1 MTIAER
7 REQLLERIA
16 RAARQAGRDP
26 EEVRLLAVSKTVG
39 SDAVREAF
47 AAGHR
52 LFGEN
57 RAQELRD
64 KRRALEDLAIE
75 WHFIGH
81 LQTNK
86 VRYVVPGCP
95 LLHTM
100 DRMDLA
106 HKVAARLPEG
116 EAQSVLVQVNTSGE
130 GAKSGI
136 EPEQLPGLL
145 DELVNVE
152 QLWIDG
158 LMTIGPWGAT
168 EEENRRCFRLLR
180 EALERERLRGRPQ
193 APLTELSMGMS
204 GDFETAIAE
213 GATIVRIGTDFFGP
227 RPQPR

>member
-1 MTIAER
+1 MMIAER
-7 REQLLERIA
+7 REQLLERVA

-26 EEVRLLAVSKTVG
+26 GEIRLLAVSKTVG
-39 SDAVREAF
+39 PEAVREAF

-64 KRRALEDLAIE
+64 KRRALGDLEIE

-86 VRYVVPGCP
+86 VRYAVPGCP

-106 HKVAARLPEG
+106 RKVAARVPAG
-116 EAQSVLVQVNTSGE
+116 EVQPVLVQVNTSGE
-130 GAKSGI
+130 DAKSGI
-136 EPEQLPGLL
+136 GPEQLPPLL
-145 DELVNVE
+145 DELVTIE
-152 QLWIDG
+152 ELRIDG

-168 EEENRRCFRLLR
+168 QEQNRHCFRLLR
-180 EALERERLRGRPQ
+180 EALERERARGRPR

-204 GDFETAIAE
+204 GDFVTAIDE
-213 GATIVRIGTDFFGP
+213 GATIVRIGTEFFGP
-227 RPQPR
+227 RS